1 LDTLNFISRLFLAK
15 RLSGDQQKPGDLPE
29 DPENG
34 LPALLHPGIGYFQ
47 NISVIALIQPKFNR
61 LKEWAFAGFAFDV
74 VFAFISALAIESYG
88 DCIKSGVAFGIVI
101 LTYVLFLK
109 KQHAAIH

>member
-1 LDTLNFISRLFLAK
+1 LGISKIL
-15 RLSGDQQKPGDLPE
+15 G
-29 DPENG
+29 
-34 LPALLHPGIGYFQ
+34 
-47 NISVIALIQPKFNR
+47 VIALIQPKFNR
-61 LKEWAFAGFAFDV
+61 LKDWAFAGFAFDV